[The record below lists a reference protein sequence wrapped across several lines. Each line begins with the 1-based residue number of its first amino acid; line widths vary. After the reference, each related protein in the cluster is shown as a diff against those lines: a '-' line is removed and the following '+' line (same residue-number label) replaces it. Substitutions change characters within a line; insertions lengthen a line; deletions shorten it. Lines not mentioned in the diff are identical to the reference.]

1 MKSAAKKLSIT
12 LPSDVERALAK
23 RAKEEHRTMSGILQ
37 ESAKLYLRSKSLEGE
52 TIHSQKRRPIDD
64 PKVRR
69 AYELIKNAQLEFG
82 DGMTAEEAIREMR
95 DSR

>member
-12 LPSDVERALAK
+12 LPSDLERALTR

-37 ESAKLYLRSKSLEGE
+37 ESAKLYLRSKNMESERA
-52 TIHSQKRRPIDD
+52 IQKRRPIDD

-69 AYELIKNAQLEFG
+69 AYELIKNAQMEFS
-82 DGMTAEEAIREMR
+82 DGKTAEEAIREMR